1 MGENEKKVE
10 SVENVKA
17 DKTAKKD
24 KPVKAKSDKPSVWRR
39 LGKFLKDCKSEL
51 KKIVW
56 FSKEQTIKSTAVVIV
71 VLVVCSAVISGLDVG
86 FSKLVN
92 WLATLA

>member
-17 DKTAKKD
+17 DKT
-24 KPVKAKSDKPSVWRR
+24 AKSDKPSVWRR